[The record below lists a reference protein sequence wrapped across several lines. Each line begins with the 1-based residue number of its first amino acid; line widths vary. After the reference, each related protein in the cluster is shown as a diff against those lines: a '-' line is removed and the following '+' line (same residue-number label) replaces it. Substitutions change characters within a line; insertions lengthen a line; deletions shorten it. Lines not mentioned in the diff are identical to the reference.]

1 MSTVLVT
8 GVTGFIGL
16 HCVHQLIQAGHHV
29 HGTLRSKSREHEVRE
44 SLRRANLADGNLV
57 LFECDLLGDSGWND
71 AVRGCDYIL
80 HVASPFIAGIP
91 DHEDDLIKPAVA
103 GTKKVLE
110 LAAQVESVKKVVLT
124 SSFAAVGDTFDGT
137 TVFDESH
144 WSNLDN
150 PNISAYNKSKTLAE
164 KAAWGF
170 MDSATSFA
178 LTVINPVAVIGP
190 MLSSDLGTSNVFV
203 KKMLDGST
211 PGNPRIHIGFVDV
224 RDVARAHV
232 DSMTNTKT
240 DGKRIILSRDEIWV
254 SQLSEILRGL
264 GYKAPKLNLPKWLLK
279 IIAVFDKEVAGLV
292 PLVGKVKDID
302 SKEFA
307 ASFDW
312 QLRSIEESAKI
323 TADQLE
329 AMGEI

>member
-44 SLRRANLADGNLV
+44 SLKRANLSDGNLV
-57 LFECDLLGDSGWND
+57 LFECDLLGDSGWSD

-170 MDSATSFA
+170 MDSASSFA

-190 MLSSDLGTSNVFV
+190 MLSSDLGTSNLFV

-254 SQLSEILRGL
+254 SQLSEILRGF
-264 GYKAPKLNLPKWLLK
+264 GYKAPKFNLPKWLLK

-292 PLVGKVKDID
+292 PLIGKVKDIN

-323 TADQLE
+323 TADQLK

>member
-29 HGTLRSKSREHEVRE
+29 HGTMRSKSREHEVRE
-44 SLRRANLADGNLV
+44 SLKRANLADGNLV

-110 LAAQVESVKKVVLT
+110 LAAQEESVKKVVLT

-190 MLSSDLGTSNVFV
+190 MLSSDLGTSNLFV

-254 SQLSEILRGL
+254 GQLSEILRGF

>member
-44 SLRRANLADGNLV
+44 SLKRANLADGNLV

-110 LAAQVESVKKVVLT
+110 VAAQVESVKKVVLT

-164 KAAWGF
+164 KSCLGVYGHGPQF
-170 MDSATSFA
+170 HINGHQSCRCHRTDA
-178 LTVINPVAVIGP
+178 LKRSGDLKSLCKKDARWINPRQ
-190 MLSSDLGTSNVFV
+190 SSDTHRFC
-203 KKMLDGST
+203 
-211 PGNPRIHIGFVDV
+211 
-224 RDVARAHV
+224 
-232 DSMTNTKT
+232 
-240 DGKRIILSRDEIWV
+240 
-254 SQLSEILRGL
+254 
-264 GYKAPKLNLPKWLLK
+264 
-279 IIAVFDKEVAGLV
+279 
-292 PLVGKVKDID
+292 
-302 SKEFA
+302 
-307 ASFDW
+307 
-312 QLRSIEESAKI
+312 
-323 TADQLE
+323 
-329 AMGEI
+329 

>member
-44 SLRRANLADGNLV
+44 SLKRANLSDGNLV

-110 LAAQVESVKKVVLT
+110 LAAQEESVKKVVLT

-164 KAAWGF
+164 KTAWGF
-170 MDSATSFA
+170 MDSVPSFT

-190 MLSSDLGTSNVFV
+190 MLSSDLGTSNLFV

-254 SQLSEILRGL
+254 GQLSEILRGF

-292 PLVGKVKDID
+292 PLIGKVKDIN

-312 QLRSIEESAKI
+312 PLRSIEESAKI
-323 TADQLE
+323 TADQLKS
-329 AMGEI
+329 MGEI

>member
-190 MLSSDLGTSNVFV
+190 MLSSDLGTSNLFV

-264 GYKAPKLNLPKWLLK
+264 GYKAPKLNLPRWLLK

>member
-29 HGTLRSKSREHEVRE
+29 HGTLRSTSREHEVSE
-44 SLRRANLADGNLV
+44 SLKRANLADGNLV

-71 AVRGCDYIL
+71 AVGGCDYIL

-190 MLSSDLGTSNVFV
+190 MLSSDLGTSNLFV

>member
-190 MLSSDLGTSNVFV
+190 MLSSDLGTSNLFV

-264 GYKAPKLNLPKWLLK
+264 GHKAPKLNLPKWLLK

>member
-44 SLRRANLADGNLV
+44 SLKRANLADSNLV

-110 LAAQVESVKKVVLT
+110 LAAQEESVKKVVLT

-190 MLSSDLGTSNVFV
+190 MLSSDLGTSNLFV

-323 TADQLE
+323 TADQLK

>member
-1 MSTVLVT
+1 
-8 GVTGFIGL
+8 
-16 HCVHQLIQAGHHV
+16 
-29 HGTLRSKSREHEVRE
+29 
-44 SLRRANLADGNLV
+44 
-57 LFECDLLGDSGWND
+57 
-71 AVRGCDYIL
+71 
-80 HVASPFIAGIP
+80 
-91 DHEDDLIKPAVA
+91 
-103 GTKKVLE
+103 
-110 LAAQVESVKKVVLT
+110 
-124 SSFAAVGDTFDGT
+124 
-137 TVFDESH
+137 
-144 WSNLDN
+144 
-150 PNISAYNKSKTLAE
+150 
-164 KAAWGF
+164 
-170 MDSATSFA
+170 MDSIPSFT

-190 MLSSDLGTSNVFV
+190 MLSSDLGTSNLFV

-254 SQLSEILRGL
+254 SQLSEILRGF

-292 PLVGKVKDID
+292 PLIGKVKDIN
-302 SKEFA
+302 SKEFS

-323 TADQLE
+323 TADQLK

>member
-190 MLSSDLGTSNVFV
+190 MLSSDLGTSNLFV

-312 QLRSIEESAKI
+312 QLRSIEESAKT